1 MKVKL
6 FIENDDIG
14 EWRDFWFSE
23 DKIVG
28 FFIPDDEFDDL
39 GNGINVY
46 VGNNLFTFKR
56 EAHIIDY
63 LKIKY
68 IV

>member
-28 FFIPDDEFDDL
+28 FFIPDDEGDDF
-39 GNGINVY
+39 GEGINVY
-46 VGNNLFTFKR
+46 VGDSLFTFKR
-56 EAHIIDY
+56 EAHLVEFLAD
-63 LKIKY
+63 KY
-68 IV
+68 V